1 MTGLS
6 AVQIGPV
13 LREKGSGVSNYLE
26 TRGIVLG
33 LWDCLGLVGHMVTL
47 FS

>member
-1 MTGLS
+1 MKFMTGLS

-13 LREKGSGVSNYLE
+13 LREKGSGISNYLE

-33 LWDCLGLVGHMVTL
+33 LSGASGTYDYLI
-47 FS
+47 